1 MFEKYEGLR
10 EVTHISPNW
19 CLFRSYSSWDLIGNR
34 QRRGTLKICWKRTTE
49 RCTELCSPASG
60 QFTGGELLLKE

>member
-10 EVTHISPNW
+10 EVTHISHNW
-19 CLFRSYSSWDLIGNR
+19 CLFGSYSSWDLIRNR
-34 QRRGTLKICWKRTTE
+34 QREGTLKICWKRTTG
-49 RCTELCSPASG
+49 RYTGHCCPSSG